1 MIKFNSKAS
10 SPLKINKRNQ
20 FNLKKLKLFLRGTG
34 TQKGSVRAKY
44 KSKGTFSTDFEA
56 IFIPNYGTLCFVM
69 VYFVIYV
76 IFFLDQPILI
86 YRQLRNNLEMNHPP
100 YKIATSLCLPKPVPV
115 VNRCDSRPIFRNGGT
130 AVFSSLFFE
139 GRQVRSISCRKNW
152 LLE

>member
-10 SPLKINKRNQ
+10 SPLKINTRNQ
-20 FNLKKLKLFLRGTG
+20 SNFKKFKLFLRGTG
-34 TQKGSVRAKY
+34 TQKGRVRAGLSDATTEY

-56 IFIPNYGTLCFVM
+56 ILMPNYGTLCFVL

-76 IFFLDQPILI
+76 NFFDQPILI

-115 VNRCDSRPIFRNGGT
+115 VNRCDSRPILRNGST
-130 AVFSSLFFE
+130 AVFSKSFFE
-139 GRQVRSISCRKNW
+139 GQGVRLISC
-152 LLE
+152 

>member
-10 SPLKINKRNQ
+10 SPLKINTRNQ

-76 IFFLDQPILI
+76 IFFGSTNFNLSSAPQQP
-86 YRQLRNNLEMNHPP
+86 RNEQPSIQDCDITLFT
-100 YKIATSLCLPKPVPV
+100 KTCTSGK
-115 VNRCDSRPIFRNGGT
+115 
-130 AVFSSLFFE
+130 
-139 GRQVRSISCRKNW
+139 
-152 LLE
+152 

>member
-10 SPLKINKRNQ
+10 SPLKINTRNQ

-56 IFIPNYGTLCFVM
+56 ILMPNYGTLCFVL

-76 IFFLDQPILI
+76 NFFDQPILI
-86 YRQLRNNLEMNHPP
+86 YRQLRNNLEMNNPP

-115 VNRCDSRPIFRNGGT
+115 VNRCDSRPILRNGST
-130 AVFSSLFFE
+130 AVFSKSFFE
-139 GRQVRSISCRKNW
+139 GQGVRLISC
-152 LLE
+152 